1 MLSKIL
7 RLFKNSKLLENFL
20 SFSFLE
26 FSNVIIPLVLIPF
39 YLVNFS
45 SSIFGLVATG
55 LSISSLINLISE
67 LGVGVYAPI
76 EVSQNRNDKFW
87 LKSIVIQV
95 FSVKLFAYFILFIF
109 AGLSIRFFFEEYFYF
124 LFFFTLIPIGNLF
137 NLNWFFQG
145 IEQLKK
151 FTLLHS
157 STRIFFISFIF
168 FLIEG
173 DDDIY
178 LIPVMMIIGNIF
190 PSLLIYFTIFKKQFG
205 DFKVKVSINDKRKT
219 FLKSLKF
226 LPSKFSQENI
236 LTTITI
242 FISKIYGF
250 ELAGNFTLI
259 EKSVKGLTILHQ
271 LIYNSVIAHISF
283 TKNINISKYL
293 AKFFFIFHFLIA
305 FIFYLYKDNFDIEQE
320 LLDVFIILL
329 LAMPFFVLGKYLG
342 FSFLAVLKSK
352 QLVNFLNFLSIFILF
367 IILLVTDIFFK
378 ITLYSLGLSIL
389 LYFIF
394 DSVLKIAT
402 ILLTR
407 K

>member
-1 MLSKIL
+1 MFFKIS
-7 RLFKNSKLLENFL
+7 RLLKNSKLLENFL

-39 YLVNFS
+39 YLLNFS

-76 EVSQNRNDKFW
+76 DVSQNRYDKLW
-87 LKSIVIQV
+87 LKSTVIQV
-95 FSVKLFAYFILFIF
+95 FSVKLFAYLILFVF
-109 AGLSIRFFFEEYFYF
+109 ATLSIKLFFDEFFYF
-124 LFFFTLIPIGNLF
+124 LFLFTLVPIGNLF

-168 FLIEG
+168 FLVKG

-178 LIPVMMIIGNIF
+178 LIPLMMIIGNII
-190 PSLLIYFTIFKKQFG
+190 PSLLIYFTIFKKQFEH
-205 DFKVKVSINDKRKT
+205 FKVKVSINDKRKT

-236 LTTITI
+236 FTTITI

-250 ELAGNFTLI
+250 ELAGNFTII
-259 EKSVKGLTILHQ
+259 EKSIKGLTIFHQ

-293 AKFFFIFHFLIA
+293 AKFFLFFIF
-305 FIFYLYKDNFDIEQE
+305 
-320 LLDVFIILL
+320 
-329 LAMPFFVLGKYLG
+329 
-342 FSFLAVLKSK
+342 
-352 QLVNFLNFLSIFILF
+352 
-367 IILLVTDIFFK
+367 
-378 ITLYSLGLSIL
+378 
-389 LYFIF
+389 
-394 DSVLKIAT
+394 
-402 ILLTR
+402 
-407 K
+407 

>member
-95 FSVKLFAYFILFIF
+95 FSVKLFAYFILFVF
-109 AGLSIRFFFEEYFYF
+109 AGFSIRFFFEEYFYF

-168 FLIEG
+168 F
-173 DDDIY
+173 
-178 LIPVMMIIGNIF
+178 
-190 PSLLIYFTIFKKQFG
+190 
-205 DFKVKVSINDKRKT
+205 
-219 FLKSLKF
+219 
-226 LPSKFSQENI
+226 
-236 LTTITI
+236 
-242 FISKIYGF
+242 
-250 ELAGNFTLI
+250 
-259 EKSVKGLTILHQ
+259 
-271 LIYNSVIAHISF
+271 
-283 TKNINISKYL
+283 
-293 AKFFFIFHFLIA
+293 
-305 FIFYLYKDNFDIEQE
+305 
-320 LLDVFIILL
+320 
-329 LAMPFFVLGKYLG
+329 
-342 FSFLAVLKSK
+342 
-352 QLVNFLNFLSIFILF
+352 
-367 IILLVTDIFFK
+367 
-378 ITLYSLGLSIL
+378 
-389 LYFIF
+389 
-394 DSVLKIAT
+394 
-402 ILLTR
+402 
-407 K
+407 